1 MDARS
6 MDSRQLSPGALVTS
20 ANGWIGRV
28 QSAANGEVKVAY
40 FDAPGNK
47 GTLVRTEPITSVRP
61 ATLAP
66 QTRVHWRENG
76 GWEHGRVIE
85 HHPSTGMLILRSSK
99 TERRLSD
106 KEIIVRPRRRLTDAT
121 LLLADRWVESRRY
134 HDGRHDFVEA
144 YLRRASAYQEITAI
158 ASAAIEAHPHQLEAV
173 RRVLADP
180 VQRYLLADEVG
191 LGKTIEAGLLIR
203 QHLLDRPD
211 HRVLVIVPPSLRG
224 QWLDELETKFRVF
237 TEFPGACT
245 VSGNDRLASCVTAR
259 PTLLVVDEA
268 HRITAD
274 DSGSTRYDCLR
285 ELASRSPALLLLTA
299 TPLLQS
305 NASLQ
310 RLLVLLTPGAPALE
324 DPKAFENALARRDEI
339 ATSYGS
345 LSDDIEP
352 VFLRQAIEGLRNVLA
367 DDAYVQRLLDDV
379 AAAIPTAE
387 SGDELKDAVRR
398 ARAHISDAHRIYAR
412 MIRTRRG
419 AGLAEDFPV
428 LGRFE
433 PTRILVSDA
442 ITTVAPAY
450 TVWIEHIRGRLGGC
464 SEDARIDLA
473 AAVSPIVQAI
483 GTGGDELALVADTRL
498 RATGP
503 SAPDEFETEL
513 LAGLRDAGLER
524 AETCPRTRTIMG
536 QTTELLAA
544 GEQVVVATGVGRFA
558 EALYRQ
564 LLDAELPW
572 PVFTIASEERAAVRA
587 FAAATEG
594 AVLVIGPRGEEGH
607 NLQAATAVVHAD
619 LLWDPNRLEQRMG
632 RFDRF
637 GAGFG
642 ARHYVLVD
650 DGDTPHNGWLDL
662 LCDGFGLFRDSIASL
677 QLAISTML
685 PPLILSG
692 VERGAEGFRA
702 EIEQVAGELAAELSA
717 VQLAELLDETVVD
730 HRGWQLIDGIEQA
743 EGRAQTAEW
752 EAAVI
757 RWAAGERTSA
767 ANLRFHHSEESG
779 QHRFALTRYD
789 TPNVA
794 VLNDADLPLVAWSE
808 LGERF
813 AATMDDGALRGTFRR
828 LTASHRGLRLLG
840 PGDPFIDAL
849 WNFTETDDRGRA
861 FALWRAR
868 DYWHA
873 DELLTICLDVR
884 IRFDL
889 QPAFEVAKATRGLSL
904 VAIRRRAESY
914 LAPLTERVWLD
925 RELREIGDRK
935 LLQILNA
942 PYNDQSNDKTLRP
955 STWWAVD
962 QHVARAVWPA
972 WCARARE
979 TAIEKIFARHELTER
994 CQEAARAA
1002 ARDATDAY
1010 ARLQARDDAPSR
1022 VAAAVEAALGPAI
1035 ARGLAYPT
1043 AEVDAAGIVVLA
1055 HRPLMTD
1062 EDR

>member
-1 MDARS
+1 MA
-6 MDSRQLSPGALVTS
+6 SRQLSPGMLVTG

-28 QSAANGEVKVAY
+28 RSAADGDVTVAY
-40 FDAPGNK
+40 FDAPGD
-47 GTLVRTEPITSVRP
+47 GGSLVRTEPASGVRP

-66 QTRVHWRENG
+66 QTRVHWRERG

-85 HHPSTGMLILRSSK
+85 HHASTATLIIRANK
-99 TERRLSD
+99 TERRVSD
-106 KEIIVRPRRRLTDAT
+106 REIIVRPRRRLTDAT

-144 YLRRASAYQEITAI
+144 YLRRASAYQGITAI

-224 QWLDELETKFRVF
+224 QWRDELETKFQVF
-237 TEFPGACT
+237 AEFPGACT
-245 VSGNDRLASCVTAR
+245 VSGHDRLDSRPTEH

-268 HRITAD
+268 HRITAGD
-274 DSGSTRYDCLR
+274 AGLTRYENLR
-285 ELASRSPALLLLTA
+285 ELASRAPSLLLLTA

-324 DPKAFENALARRDEI
+324 DPRAFENALARRDEI
-339 ATSYGS
+339 ATFYGS
-345 LSDDIEP
+345 LSDETQP
-352 VFLRQAIEGLRNVLA
+352 VFLRQAIEGLRTVLA
-367 DDAYVQRLLDDV
+367 DDPHVQRLLDDV
-379 AAAIPTAE
+379 DTAIAT
-387 SGDELKDAVRR
+387 GNTGTELSNPVRR
-398 ARAHISDAHRIYAR
+398 ARSHISEAHRIYAR

-433 PTRILVSDA
+433 PTRIVVPDA
-442 ITTVAPAY
+442 ITAVATAY
-450 TVWIEHIRGRLGGC
+450 TVWSEHVRGRLA
-464 SEDARIDLA
+464 SLADDSRIDLA
-473 AAVSPIVQAI
+473 AAVSPVIQAMA
-483 GTGGDELALVADTRL
+483 TGGDQLALVTDARL

-503 SAPDEFETEL
+503 SAHDESETEL
-513 LAGLRDAGLER
+513 LAGLHDAAIQR
-524 AETCPRTRTIMG
+524 AQNCPRTQTIMG
-536 QTTELLAA
+536 QTAELVAE
-544 GEQVVVATGVGRFA
+544 GERVVIATGIGRFA
-558 EALYRQ
+558 EALYRE
-564 LLDAELPW
+564 LLETGIPRS
-572 PVFTIASEERAAVRA
+572 VFTIASEEPAAVRA
-587 FAAATEG
+587 FAAATDG

-607 NLQAATAVVHAD
+607 NLQAATAVIHAD
-619 LLWDPNRLEQRMG
+619 LPWDPNRLEQRMG

-642 ARHYVLVD
+642 ARQYVLVD
-650 DGDTPHNGWLDL
+650 DLDTPHNGWLDL

-677 QLAISTML
+677 QLAVSRML

-692 VERGAEGFRA
+692 VELGADGFRG
-702 EIEQVAGELAAELSA
+702 EIDRVAGELEAELSA
-717 VQLAELLDETVVD
+717 VQLAELLDETIID
-730 HRGWQLIDGIEQA
+730 DRGRQLIDSIEEA
-743 EGRAQTAEW
+743 DGRAQTADW
-752 EAAVI
+752 EAAVV

-767 ANLRFHHSEESG
+767 ANLRFHHAEESG

-794 VLNDADLPLVAWSE
+794 ALNDGDLPLVAWSE

-840 PGDPFIDAL
+840 PGDPFVDAL

-868 DYWHA
+868 EYWHA
-873 DELLTICLDVR
+873 DELLTICFDLRV
-884 IRFDL
+884 RFDL
-889 QPAFEVAKATRGLSL
+889 QPAFEVARANPGLSL

-925 RELREIGDRK
+925 RELREITDPK
-935 LLQILNA
+935 ILQSLNA
-942 PYNDQSNDKTLRP
+942 PYSDQRNDKTLRP
-955 STWWAVD
+955 STWWAID
-962 QHVARAVWPA
+962 EHVARSEWPG
-972 WCARARE
+972 WCARARD
-979 TAIEKIFARHELTER
+979 TAIETAFARHDLTQR
-994 CQEAARAA
+994 CHDAANTA
-1002 ARDATDAY
+1002 ARDAADAY

-1022 VAAAVEAALGPAI
+1022 QAAAIEAALGPAI
-1035 ARGLAYPT
+1035 ATGLEHPT
-1043 AEVDAAGIVVLA
+1043 AEIDAAGIVILSDT
-1055 HRPLMTD
+1055 PLIND